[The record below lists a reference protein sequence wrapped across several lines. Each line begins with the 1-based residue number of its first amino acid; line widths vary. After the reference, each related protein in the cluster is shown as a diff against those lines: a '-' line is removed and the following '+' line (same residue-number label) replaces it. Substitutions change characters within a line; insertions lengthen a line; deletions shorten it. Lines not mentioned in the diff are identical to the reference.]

1 MNRFQKYIISNNFK
15 IIYYENSS
23 KRPTLNVIKK
33 EIIEFILYSE
43 RIWACLEQN
52 EENESTKTEKKKT
65 EYLSGWDGVND
76 NNASTQTFI

>member
-1 MNRFQKYIISNNFK
+1 MNRLEKYIISNNFK

-43 RIWACLEQN
+43 RICLEQN
-52 EENESTKTEKKKT
+52 EENESAKTEKKKT
-65 EYLSGWDGVND
+65 YLSGWDGVND